1 MECTHTCMTDSIHI
15 SPYLIWWI
23 IMTSSPIND
32 HALSVKYWS
41 FFWCQQGTTC
51 WYYLKKGRNH
61 LFMCVRFHAPVQV
74 YNVHALISMFG
85 SQSFLPK
92 KNSSKGKRK
101 QLYWGWNMIFI
112 IFHTLLST
120 LMWTP
125 VSNFPLKRPINSM
138 EKEES
143 IYKISKG
150 DVQKALKLME

>member
-1 MECTHTCMTDSIHI
+1 MKHD
-15 SPYLIWWI
+15 
-23 IMTSSPIND
+23 
-32 HALSVKYWS
+32 
-41 FFWCQQGTTC
+41 
-51 WYYLKKGRNH
+51 
-61 LFMCVRFHAPVQV
+61 
-74 YNVHALISMFG
+74 
-85 SQSFLPK
+85 
-92 KNSSKGKRK
+92 
-101 QLYWGWNMIFI
+101 FI